1 MKDKKSFIFHRE
13 WYEALK
19 PLDGNIRLEVFDAIM
34 RYVFEEGEIELSS
47 FAKMAM
53 CFILPQLKRDIEKNN
68 SICESR
74 KAFGRKGGL
83 AKASKTKQN
92 LAKLSKETEET
103 EKESLM
109 VLSPT
114 PPISFTIE
122 KEKDKEKEKK
132 VKRKFDVRE
141 DLSYVNA
148 EYLNIWMEWLDFKD
162 KINKQYKTDAGV
174 KKQYQHLVNL
184 SNGDVNKAK
193 AIVDQSIMREYEGL
207 FDVKDYKPNVVSID
221 EQAEK
226 DGFPYKGED
235 GRHYE
240 TRYDMARRQDS
251 YEEWI
256 KQRKK

>member
-1 MKDKKSFIFHRE
+1 MGVKLLRGQVATGRKQLSVELGISERGIRTAIDHLKKSHEIDQQPTSKSTRKFSIITICNYDSWVRLTE
-13 WYEALK
+13 STDQQTDQQPTSK
-19 PLDGNIRLEVFDAIM
+19 STNNRPLTD
-34 RYVFEEGEIELSS
+34 
-47 FAKMAM
+47 
-53 CFILPQLKRDIEKNN
+53 Q
-68 SICESR
+68 
-74 KAFGRKGGL
+74 
-83 AKASKTKQN
+83 QQ
-92 LAKLSKETEET
+92 ET